1 MRFKRGRAAFLSV
14 AVLILAVPLSA
25 QVQIR
30 LGDATHALYSEL
42 HEGLRDGTP
51 AADSVRR
58 IMMATDSRTL
68 WPIARGMLT
77 GKSSW
82 NSGLLALTRIAELRE
97 PSSLDSVL
105 AWRKGIQSGSLPSP
119 PSSDLSDLLPALH
132 AIELELDRGKSG
144 DLPILNQLLPRI
156 PSGQYDLADAWV
168 FGRLGQGA
176 ADSIARRF
184 LGTEDQALR
193 IRYLTLLSFAQD
205 TSLIPLLARIFVA
218 PDSFNLP
225 VRIGTRASDALIWI
239 GTRRSMQALLDARA
253 AARARG
259 IYADP
264 RLGHADLDF
273 MGSDSSMVV
282 SRTGRWLSEW
292 VGILKDGE
300 R

>member
-1 MRFKRGRAAFLSV
+1 MKCPPGRSALAAAILSV
-14 AVLILAVPLSA
+14 AAPLSA

-30 LGDATHALYSEL
+30 LGDSTHTLYSEI
-42 HEGLRDGTP
+42 HEGLRAGTP

-58 IMMATDSRTL
+58 ILTAPDSRTL
-68 WPIARGMLT
+68 WPIGRGMLT
-77 GKSSW
+77 GKVPW
-82 NSGLLALTRIAELRE
+82 DTGLLALTRIAELRE
-97 PSSLDSVL
+97 PKSLDSVL
-105 AWRKGIQSGSLPSP
+105 AWRKGIQSGKIQGP
-119 PSSDLSDLLPALH
+119 PGSDLSDVLPALH
-132 AIELELDRGKSG
+132 AIELELDRGKRG
-144 DLPILNQLLPRI
+144 DLVILNELLPRV
-156 PSGQYDLADAWV
+156 PSGRYDLADAWV

-176 ADSIARRF
+176 ADTIARRF
-184 LGTEDQALR
+184 LATDDQPLR

-239 GTRRSMQALLDARA
+239 GTRRSVQALRDARA

-273 MGSDSSMVV
+273 LGSDSSMVV

-292 VGILKDGE
+292 MVVLKE
-300 R
+300 